1 MEAFTID
8 VADDVLDDLRARL
21 RTTRFTT
28 ASAIEP
34 WAAGTDPD
42 HLRELVRYWSEEFD
56 WPATQAR
63 LNSYPQ
69 FTDDGLHFVHTKSG
83 SARAPLLLTHGWP
96 SGFTEL
102 LPLVDLLRD
111 DFDIVVPSLP
121 GFLYSE
127 LPDEPLTR
135 LAMANA
141 FHRLMTETLGYSS
154 YVAFGGDIGGV
165 VSSWLA
171 ATYPDEV
178 AGLHMIH
185 GPFPASFDAHPLTP
199 AEQAFFDMEAAF
211 DAEDEGYSSIM
222 GTRPDTIAAALIDSP
237 AGLAAWIID
246 KYRAW
251 GDSDGNLERHFDRD
265 YLCTILTLY
274 WVTGS
279 IGTSFRQYYD
289 YRHNAGRPDITV
301 PVGVTLAHE
310 PGMTGFPRSI
320 AERAATDIRHY
331 SEPQRGGH
339 FLALEEPA
347 LAAAELR
354 AFIAK
359 LD

>member
-1 MEAFTID
+1 MEPFTID
-8 VADDVLDDLRARL
+8 VSASALDDLRARL
-21 RTTRFTT
+21 RNARFTT
-28 ASAIEP
+28 ASAP
-34 WAAGTDPD
+34 GTWVAGTDPD
-42 HLRELVRYWSEEFD
+42 YLRELVHYWAEEFD
-56 WPATQAR
+56 WHGAQTR
-63 LNSYPQ
+63 LNAYPQ
-69 FTDDGLHFVHTKSG
+69 FLAEGVHFVHTTSG
-83 SARAPLLLTHGWP
+83 TDRLPLLLTHGWP

-111 DFDIVVPSLP
+111 DFNIVVPSLP
-121 GFLYSE
+121 GFLYSG

-141 FHRLMTETLGYSS
+141 FHRLMTETLGYSR

-171 ATYPDEV
+171 AIYPDEV

-185 GPFPASFDAHPLTP
+185 GPFPASFDSHPLTP
-199 AEQAFFDMEAAF
+199 AEQAFFAMEAAF
-211 DAEDEGYSSIM
+211 DTEDEGYSSIM
-222 GTRPDTIAAALIDSP
+222 GTRPDTLAAALIDSP
-237 AGLAAWIID
+237 VGLAAWIID

-251 GDSDGNLERHFDRD
+251 SDSNGNLERHFDRD

-274 WVTGS
+274 WATGS

-289 YRHNAGRPDITV
+289 YRHNSGRPDITV

-320 AERAATDIRHY
+320 AERAAIDIRHY

-347 LAAAELR
+347 LVAAELR